1 VTTEAS
7 HAAAAP
13 ETLAQLR
20 EAIETGTYEIPASAV
35 ADAIISFFAR
45 NDTGGADVTDDPD
58 EER

>member
-1 VTTEAS
+1 MTTEAS
-7 HAAAAP
+7 HTAAP

-20 EAIETGTYEIPASAV
+20 EAIESGTYEIPASAV

-45 NDTGGADVTDDPD
+45 NDTGGAAVTDDPD